1 MKITKILAGIDFEK
15 DTEKVLAYASYFA
28 ENFNACLDLLH
39 VLDYLVTPP
48 AYLLPYIEEEKK
60 IVGQKFAALK
70 KELAGSGIRAEAE
83 VIAGRLRESFDMTIK
98 NQNTD
103 MLVLGFMSHVL
114 RRSSSEKLIK
124 GLRIPMLVVR
134 GDKAESAKIGSL
146 KVRKILCTTDFSEIS
161 GKALNAAKEL
171 AVKLSSQ
178 LEIVHVFPNHIFE
191 QMKTL
196 KDRDGLLKEL
206 YNESKDRLEKFLHA
220 SGLTV
225 AGTMEEGEPDR
236 RIVSFAKQNDF
247 DLIVIGARGLGR
259 IEGMLIGSVTDA
271 VLKSAPC
278 PVLVIH

>member
-1 MKITKILAGIDFEK
+1 MKIEKILAGIDFEK
-15 DTEKVLAYASYFA
+15 DTEKVLTYASYFA
-28 ENFNACLDLLH
+28 ENFNASLDLLH

-48 AYLLPYIEEEKK
+48 AYLIPYIEEEKR
-60 IVGQKFAALK
+60 IVGQKFAVLK
-70 KELAGSGIRAEAE
+70 KELAGSGIRAEAD

-98 NQNTD
+98 NQRTD
-103 MLVLGFMSHVL
+103 MLVLGFMSHVF

-134 GDKAESAKIGSL
+134 GDKAESAKSGSL

-171 AVKLSSQ
+171 AVKFSSQ
-178 LEIVHVFPNHIFE
+178 LEIVHVFPNYIFE
-191 QMKTL
+191 QMKAL

-206 YNESKDRLEKFLHA
+206 YNESKDTLEKFLHA

-225 AGTMEEGEPDR
+225 AGTMEEGEPDI
-236 RIVSFAKQNDF
+236 RIVSFANEKDF
-247 DLIVIGARGLGR
+247 DLIVIGARGLGH

>member
-15 DTEKVLAYASYFA
+15 DTEKVLTYASYFA
-28 ENFNACLDLLH
+28 ENFNASLDLLH

-48 AYLLPYIEEEKK
+48 AYLIPYIEEEKR

-98 NQNTD
+98 NQSTD
-103 MLVLGFMSHVL
+103 MLVLGFMSHVF

-178 LEIVHVFPNHIFE
+178 LEIVHVFPNYIFE
-191 QMKTL
+191 QMKAL

-206 YNESKDRLEKFLHA
+206 YNESKDTLEKFLHA

-236 RIVSFAKQNDF
+236 RIVSFAKEKDF
-247 DLIVIGARGLGR
+247 DLIVIGARGLGH